1 MITVFIDGYYEV
13 SGAWG
18 LWAEQSAG
26 LQVLS
31 SNDHR
36 GLAGETAQARAVK
49 HAGLD
54 ETDLQRWAGAGV
66 EVAHMMAVP
75 LRSRWMWWRCL
86 V

>member
-1 MITVFIDGYYEV
+1 MLRSLLSAQGVSPQMITVFIDGYYEV

-36 GLAGETAQARAVK
+36 GLARETAQARAVK

-54 ETDLQRWAGAGV
+54 ETEPA
-66 EVAHMMAVP
+66 EVG
-75 LRSRWMWWRCL
+75 RGWS
-86 V
+86 

>member
-54 ETDLQRWAGAGV
+54 ET
-66 EVAHMMAVP
+66 
-75 LRSRWMWWRCL
+75 
-86 V
+86 